1 MDFPGNKFEIKTVVT
16 KKNFSSVSDLLFG
29 SYVIHNS
36 HVTREM
42 SVYAHGFCNKNLRET
57 QNLIPVFAQKG
68 IRLCV
73 WQTKQLNIGGAN
85 LTNVQYGNIG
95 SQVKFIDTMKYYQR
109 SLSSLAKSAYENE
122 IASIRNSCQK
132 FIEGNAM
139 YSTAFNS
146 LSDQDKMWVL
156 DYLSGRKGVIHY
168 KLIRPQEDLDT
179 KHEGEFF
186 SRT

>member
-1 MDFPGNKFEIKTVVT
+1 M
-16 KKNFSSVSDLLFG
+16 
-29 SYVIHNS
+29 
-36 HVTREM
+36 
-42 SVYAHGFCNKNLRET
+42 
-57 QNLIPVFAQKG
+57 
-68 IRLCV
+68 
-73 WQTKQLNIGGAN
+73 
-85 LTNVQYGNIG
+85 
-95 SQVKFIDTMKYYQR
+95 KFIDTMKYYQR
-109 SLSSLAKSAYENE
+109 SLSSLAKSADENE

-156 DYLSGRKGVIHY
+156 DYLLSRKGVIHY